1 MRISDWSSDVC
12 SSDLDADLF
21 EIFGEFGQRGIIVEL
36 AAVLE
41 AAGPGKDRRD
51 RVGRGRLAL
60 LVHPIMAGYGAVR
73 GLRFHRL
80 AVGGHQHAGPPAQ
93 GAAAPRA
100 RGPLEGARVNLA
112 TLTPPPPPLPRPRTQ
127 HRTE

>member
-60 LVHPIMAGYGAVR
+60 LVHPIMAGDGAVR

-80 AVGGHQHAGPPAQ
+80 PVGGHQTAVPHSQ
-93 GAAAPRA
+93 GAEALTR
-100 RGPLEGARVNLA
+100 RVRPVVALRI
-112 TLTPPPPPLPRPRTQ
+112 LSTPPVRKASSRDN
-127 HRTE
+127 

>member
-1 MRISDWSSDVC
+1 MRTAAPPKLLFSGAHLLFEILDDRLEEAFGGQPVLVGA
-12 SSDLDADLF
+12 DQQREVLGHLAALDRRDADLF

-60 LVHPIMAGYGAVR
+60 LVHPIMAGEDWKST
-73 GLRFHRL
+73 RL
-80 AVGGHQHAGPPAQ
+80 NSSH
-93 GAAAPRA
+93 
-100 RGPLEGARVNLA
+100 LSA
-112 TLTPPPPPLPRPRTQ
+112 TRMP
-127 HRTE
+127 HSA